1 MPSQPAKPQTPPHRA
16 DEAPSTA
23 ASLASHAHS
32 SVIAGVSYACFG
44 GLVADPPSAL
54 LSSLPLLALAQ
65 LVYVVVCLDPSAS
78 RGKRAKAAK
87 KGDPTPGI
95 SSRLL
100 VRPSHPPRGWIH

>member
-1 MPSQPAKPQTPPHRA
+1 MPSQLSKPPTLHRA

-32 SVIAGVSYACFG
+32 SVIAGVSYVCFSS
-44 GLVADPPSAL
+44 LVADPPSAL
-54 LSSLPLLALAQ
+54 LSSLPLLALTQ
-65 LVYVVVCLDPSAS
+65 LVYVVLCLDPSAS

-87 KGDPTPGI
+87 KGDHPTPGI

-100 VRPSHPPRGWIH
+100 VRPPHPLRAWTH